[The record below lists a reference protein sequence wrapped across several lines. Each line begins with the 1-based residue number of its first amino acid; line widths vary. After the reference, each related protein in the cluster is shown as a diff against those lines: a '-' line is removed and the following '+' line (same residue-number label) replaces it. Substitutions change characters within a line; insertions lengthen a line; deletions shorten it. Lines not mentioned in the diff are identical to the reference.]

1 MFSLFGLSGNPLCVI
16 GQIYV
21 FILIARAI
29 LSWFPLRSDSPFVPV
44 ARFLNA
50 VTEPLLAPVRRV
62 IPAAGMFDLS
72 FLVVVLVLEIIIV
85 PILCSAF

>member
-1 MFSLFGLSGNPLCVI
+1 MFSLFFFSGNPLCI
-16 GQIYV
+16 LGQIYV
-21 FILIARAI
+21 IILIARAI
-29 LSWFPLRSDSPFVPV
+29 LSWFPLRSDSPFIPV

-50 VTEPLLAPVRRV
+50 VTEPLLAPVRRI

-85 PILCSAF
+85 PLLCQL

>member
-1 MFSLFGLSGNPLCVI
+1 MAARARARHDQRPLTE
-16 GQIYV
+16 
-21 FILIARAI
+21 IARAI
-29 LSWFPLRSDSPFVPV
+29 LSWFPLRSDSPFIPV

-50 VTEPLLAPVRRV
+50 VTEPILAPVRRI

-85 PILCSAF
+85 PLLCQL